1 MIYRNY
7 GAKPIGR
14 FPSALGKVISMNV
27 PLFLRIFQAGRNLD
41 QFVNFAYSIALSQ
54 FRLKRYDEADRLL
67 IKALTNFP
75 QVLKAITDKNSI
87 IMDKKIASIFDKHYP
102 YDVTVHLYAER

>member
-1 MIYRNY
+1 
-7 GAKPIGR
+7 
-14 FPSALGKVISMNV
+14 MNV

-41 QFVNFAYSIALSQ
+41 QFVNFAYSVALSQ